1 MTSYWQAS
9 YCIQGII
16 IMEVGLRNKN
26 KFLLIKKKI
35 LKIVKSP
42 KQNEDSLNSSLWNLF
57 YTYIFIS
64 K

>member
-1 MTSYWQAS
+1 MTSYWQAMF
-9 YCIQGII
+9 YIQGII
-16 IMEVGLRNKN
+16 IMEVGLRNKISY
-26 KFLLIKKKI
+26 LKKKN

-42 KQNEDSLNSSLWNLF
+42 KQNEDSLNLSLWNLF